1 MKLTLFTGPQCHLCD
16 LAVDVIN
23 SLDGPTLQVEKV
35 NIRDTTEYYHLYAVR
50 IPVLRREDTQQELGW
65 PFDKQQLET
74 FIQ

>member
-16 LAVDVIN
+16 LAVEVIN
-23 SLDGPTLQVEKV
+23 SLDRPTLTVERV
-35 NIRDTTEYYHLYAVR
+35 NIRDNTEYYQLYAVR

>member
-23 SLDGPTLQVEKV
+23 SLDGSTLTVEKV
-35 NIRDTTEYYHLYAVR
+35 NIRDNTEYYHLYAVR

>member
-23 SLDGPTLQVEKV
+23 SLHGPTLTVEKV
-35 NIRDTTEYYHLYAVR
+35 NIRDNTEYYHLYAVR

>member
-16 LAVDVIN
+16 LAVEVIN
-23 SLDGPTLQVEKV
+23 SLDRPTLTVERV
-35 NIRDTTEYYHLYAVR
+35 NIRDNTEYYHLYAVR